1 MFGNLE
7 HLRTPLTFLCTS
19 FQILNG
25 FIIVINEDAKFVYV
39 ADVAE
44 KILGV
49 KSVSGISNFNSLVS
63 AVY

>member
-1 MFGNLE
+1 M
-7 HLRTPLTFLCTS
+7 
-19 FQILNG
+19 NG

-49 KSVSGISNFNSLVS
+49 KSVSGICNFNPLTPGVDEK
-63 AVY
+63 VIHT

>member
-1 MFGNLE
+1 MYLF
-7 HLRTPLTFLCTS
+7 

-49 KSVSGISNFNSLVS
+49 KSVSGICNFNPLTPGVDEK
-63 AVY
+63 VIHT